1 MRWTARLAGI
11 IPILGSIALIG
22 LAPSI
27 GQCQCVPQQPDGAA
41 PKVRAVNS
49 ASAPKPAP
57 PVIVMQRNVSP
68 AAVLLPPIAGAMSSL
83 KMKLS

>member
-27 GQCQCVPQQPDGAA
+27 GQCQCVPQQPD
-41 PKVRAVNS
+41 
-49 ASAPKPAP
+49 
-57 PVIVMQRNVSP
+57 
-68 AAVLLPPIAGAMSSL
+68 
-83 KMKLS
+83 